1 MVPET
6 PPLIWRVILSPDAW
20 PEAVPAAL
28 KVRSSQVPEMRLPL
42 CLSLLLISTLEVSL
56 WQRMAMPSCE
66 PPPV

>member
-6 PPLIWRVILSPDAW
+6 PPLIWSVILSPDAW

-28 KVRSSQVPEMRLPL
+28 KVLSSQVPDMRLPL
-42 CLSLLLISTLEVSL
+42 WLSLLLISTFELSL
-56 WQRMAMPSCE
+56 WHRMAMPSCE